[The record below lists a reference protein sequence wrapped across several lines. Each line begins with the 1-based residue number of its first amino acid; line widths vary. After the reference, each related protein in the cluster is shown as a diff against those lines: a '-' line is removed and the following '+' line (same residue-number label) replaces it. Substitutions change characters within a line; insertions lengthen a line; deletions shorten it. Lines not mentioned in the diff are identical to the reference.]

1 MLLPTI
7 ELDQQDGLVVAT
19 ISTSY
24 LTHPEMQ
31 EITQLLMQ
39 KMRNDKA
46 TQFVLDLAA
55 VSYLSS
61 ACLGE
66 MVTFVQDLQHVRGR
80 IALANCQPDV
90 TFLFKVTRLDHV
102 FPIFEDLDEAKDH
115 VRG

>member
-1 MLLPTI
+1 MLPTI
-7 ELDQQDGLVVAT
+7 ELEQQDSLVVAT

-31 EITQLLMQ
+31 ELTQMLMQ
-39 KMRNDKA
+39 KMRNDRA

-66 MVTFVQDLQHVRGR
+66 MVTFLQDLQHVRGR

-90 TFLFKVTRLDHV
+90 LFLFKVTRLDHL
-102 FPIFEDLDEAKDH
+102 FPTFEDLDKAKEH
-115 VRG
+115 VGG